1 MDRWQF
7 SHGTVGVNAPSWMT
21 FEVHRP
27 YFDGAGTPSTVI
39 QARAAVLAAR
49 RFEARAPRALR
60 FGMTMP
66 ASYRRLLVEESRL
79 HRYRASTPTDLPD
92 ELASPAWR
100 RMAEAYRHRADLD
113 TVDRAGLAH
122 WLVAACLLP
131 AVLDV
136 VPEDLDP
143 ADCRDAV
150 PAGLQGARAV
160 ALFGLEGLTDR
171 TTAAYRPL
179 VEHPAP
185 TVTHVQAVAGWGY
198 LLARHGSDDSAVPH
212 HLDRARQ
219 LLAGLVGELSGFER
233 TVLEARLALR
243 EVMYAERQQDFAG
256 AAARLAVAQ
265 QAVDELPAPDGDD
278 AMVLLETRRRLIDR
292 RVEMAVRLGD
302 TEAEQL
308 ALAEGLAIDP
318 SCVKLRMQTAQ
329 AHRRAGR
336 TEQALAGFLHAARL
350 GPYGTGFALLHAAG
364 CAAET
369 GQDEFARVLTERAF
383 RAAPRAATTRDR
395 LVASC
400 LAAGDEPLAEVV
412 RQAAERDPQRP
423 YANNWHYRMHAA
435 YFNLGESAS
444 PGLYAKLPTLAFEF
458 AERGTPP
465 TVNWQRLMPPAFRT
479 NLIRES
485 GLTEFAVAHPA
496 ELPAGLRT
504 PAWDT
509 LCEWVAEFGAYDAER
524 QHQVAVVLFR
534 LGFLKLVQELIPF
547 RPAAELRTAAE
558 LRLHHW
564 LDIVRWVGSV
574 GRAAVVAPANS
585 RAIAEHPACPTRL
598 RFVIAVFS
606 VIYEARETRSLEAAL
621 DWRAIGEKAL
631 AELLADPQY
640 SPFEKTMMESRFY
653 RSVSY
658 VPFLQRDT
666 VQLAADMDRAE
677 ELARAVPAVGEYQEF
692 LRRENLRA
700 CVESRSKEF
709 YAFGENDRA
718 HRLVAEALAL
728 DPYEPKTHIEVAE
741 GLLKEGNPEE
751 AARSYL
757 RTARLGPVSTAFGY
771 AAAGDCF
778 ARAGRPLLAEDCY
791 LQALRIDPHAI
802 SAARGW
808 AAVGA
813 ANGMGGLAE
822 QYLADLE
829 AWGAARRAAR
839 AGAEA
844 GTETKAGAGEG
855 L

>member
-1 MDRWQF
+1 MGTVDRWQF
-7 SHGTVGVNAPSWMT
+7 SHGTVGVNAPSWLT

-27 YFDGAGTPSTVI
+27 YFDGADSPLTVI

-49 RFEARAPRALR
+49 RFETRTPGALR

-79 HRYRASTPTDLPD
+79 HRYRASNPAELPE

-100 RMAEAYRHRADLD
+100 RMAEAYRNHADLD
-113 TVDRAGLAH
+113 AVDRAGLAH

-131 AVLDV
+131 AVLDL
-136 VPEDLDP
+136 VPANLDP
-143 ADCRDAV
+143 AACQDTV
-150 PAGLQGARAV
+150 TAGLQAARAV
-160 ALFGLEGLTDR
+160 ALFGLEGLTER
-171 TTAAYRPL
+171 TTAAYLPL
-179 VEHPAP
+179 VDQPAP
-185 TVTHVQAVAGWGY
+185 TLTHVQSVAGWGY
-198 LLARHGSDDSAVPH
+198 LLARHGGDDSAVPH
-212 HLDRARQ
+212 HLDRARA
-219 LLAGLVGELSGFER
+219 LLADLAGELTGFQR
-233 TVLEARLALR
+233 TVTEARLALR
-243 EVMYAERQQDFAG
+243 EVMYAERQRDFAG
-256 AAARLAVAQ
+256 ATARLTAAQ
-265 QAVDELPAPDGDD
+265 QAVDELTAPDQDD
-278 AMVLLETRRRLIDR
+278 ALVLLETRRRLIDR
-292 RVEMAVRLGD
+292 RVEMAVRTGD
-302 TEAEQL
+302 TEAEQR

-329 AHRRAGR
+329 AHQRAGR
-336 TEQALAGFLHAARL
+336 PEQALTGYLHAARL
-350 GPYGTGFALLHAAG
+350 GPYGTGFALLHAAD
-364 CAAET
+364 CAEQT
-369 GQDEFARVLTERAF
+369 GQGEFARVLTERAF
-383 RAAPRAATTRDR
+383 RAAPRASATRDR

-412 RQAAERDPQRP
+412 RLAADRDPERP

-435 YFNLGESAS
+435 YFNLGESQS

-458 AERGTPP
+458 AEQGTPP
-465 TVNWQRLMPPAFRT
+465 KVNWQRLMPPAFRT

-496 ELPAGLRT
+496 ELPAHLRT

-509 LCEWVAEFGAYDAER
+509 LCGWVEKFATYDAER
-524 QHQVAVVLFR
+524 QHQVAVVLYR
-534 LGFLKLVQELIPF
+534 LGFIKLVQELIPF
-547 RPAAELRTAAE
+547 TPAAELQTAAE

-564 LDIVRWVGSV
+564 LDVVRWVGSV

-585 RAIAEHPACPTRL
+585 RAIVEHLACPTHL

-606 VIYEARETRSLEAAL
+606 VIYEARETRSLETAL
-621 DWRAIGEKAL
+621 GWREIGEQAM

-640 SPFEKTMMESRFY
+640 SPFEKMMMESRFY

-658 VPFLQRDT
+658 VPFLQQDAAR
-666 VQLAADMDRAE
+666 LAADMDRAE

-709 YAFGENDRA
+709 YAFGENERA
-718 HRLVAEALAL
+718 HLLVAEALAL

-741 GLLKEGNPEE
+741 GLLKDDNPE
-751 AARSYL
+751 AAAHSYL

-778 ARAGRPLLAEDCY
+778 ARAGQPLLAEDCY
-791 LQALRIDPHAI
+791 LQALRIDPYAI

-808 AAVGA
+808 ATVGP
-813 ANGMGGLAE
+813 ANGMGELAA

-839 AGAEA
+839 TA
-844 GTETKAGAGEG
+844 
-855 L
+855 

>member
-7 SHGTVGVNAPSWMT
+7 SHGTAGVNAPSWLT

-27 YFDGAGTPSTVI
+27 YFDGAESPLTVI
-39 QARAAVLAAR
+39 QARAAILAAR
-49 RFEARAPRALR
+49 RFEKRTPGALR

-79 HRYRASTPTDLPD
+79 HRYRAADPTELPE

-113 TVDRAGLAH
+113 AVDLAGLAH
-122 WLVAACLLP
+122 WLIAACLLP

-136 VPEDLDP
+136 VPADLNGTACQDP
-143 ADCRDAV
+143 V
-150 PAGLQGARAV
+150 TAGLQSTRAV

-179 VEHPAP
+179 VDHPAP
-185 TVTHVQAVAGWGY
+185 TLTHVQSVAGWGY
-198 LLARHGSDDSAVPH
+198 LLARHGGDDSAVPH
-212 HLDRARQ
+212 HLDRANR
-219 LLAGLVGELSGFER
+219 LFAELAGELTDFQR

-256 AAARLAVAQ
+256 AAARLTAAQ
-265 QAVDELPAPDGDD
+265 QSVDELTATDEDD
-278 AMVLLETRRRLIDR
+278 ALVLLETRRRLIDR

-302 TEAEQL
+302 TEAEQR
-308 ALAEGLAIDP
+308 ALTEGLAIDP
-318 SCVKLRMQTAQ
+318 SCVKLRMQSAQ

-336 TEQALAGFLHAARL
+336 PEEALAGFLHAARL
-350 GPYGTGFALLHAAG
+350 GPYGTGFALLHAAE
-364 CAAET
+364 CAEET
-369 GQDEFARVLTERAF
+369 GQAEFARVLTERAF
-383 RAAPRAATTRDR
+383 RAAPRASATRDR

-400 LAAGDEPLAEVV
+400 LKAGDEPLAEVV
-412 RQAAERDPQRP
+412 RQAATRDPERP

-444 PGLYAKLPTLAFEF
+444 PGLYARLPTLAFEF

-465 TVNWQRLMPPAFRT
+465 QVNWQRLMPPAFRT

-496 ELPAGLRT
+496 ELPGRLRT

-509 LCEWVAEFGAYDAER
+509 LCGWVAEFATYDAER
-524 QHQVAVVLFR
+524 QHQVAVVLYR
-534 LGFLKLVQELIPF
+534 LGFIKLVRELIPF
-547 RPAAELRTAAE
+547 TPAAELSTAAE

-564 LDIVRWVGSV
+564 LDVVRWVGSV
-574 GRAAVVAPANS
+574 GRPSVTAPANS
-585 RAIAEHPACPTRL
+585 SAIVEHPACPTHL

-606 VIYEARETRSLEAAL
+606 VIYEARETGSLKTAL
-621 DWRAIGEKAL
+621 AWRELGEKAL

-640 SPFEKTMMESRFY
+640 SPFEKMMMESRFY

-666 VQLAADMDRAE
+666 VRLAADMDRAE

-709 YAFGENDRA
+709 YAFGENERA

-741 GLLKEGNPEE
+741 GLLKEDKYEE
-751 AARSYL
+751 AAHSYL

-778 ARAGRPLLAEDCY
+778 ARAGQPLLAEDCY
-791 LQALRIDPHAI
+791 LQALRIDPYAV

-808 AAVGA
+808 AAVGP
-813 ANGMGGLAE
+813 ANGMGELAAR
-822 QYLADLE
+822 YLADLE

-839 AGAEA
+839 TA
-844 GTETKAGAGEG
+844 
-855 L
+855 